1 MVLFGIFRY
10 DWLQPEEPYRYT
22 DVPVMLPTSPSSQ
35 VQGKLYYR
43 HLKIGS
49 WYFDNGFSKLLKK
62 FFCEA
67 PEFMP
72 LFFPRYYKNVDT
84 NTDQS
89 CFSTYFHIE
98 MKLATHLNCRCTW
111 HKFKGTQLK
120 DSREVSLSWK
130 FLYVG
135 IFHIQ

>member
-49 WYFDNGFSKLLKK
+49 
-62 FFCEA
+62 
-67 PEFMP
+67 
-72 LFFPRYYKNVDT
+72 
-84 NTDQS
+84 
-89 CFSTYFHIE
+89 
-98 MKLATHLNCRCTW
+98 
-111 HKFKGTQLK
+111 
-120 DSREVSLSWK
+120 
-130 FLYVG
+130 
-135 IFHIQ
+135 